1 MLSGPGAGC
10 SGLQP
15 AGLGLPI
22 CWTPT
27 PSFLRG
33 GGGADRPSEINQPL
47 PPASLWEG
55 GTQMT

>member
-15 AGLGLPI
+15 TGLGLPI

-27 PSFLRG
+27 PSFLSG
-33 GGGADRPSEINQPL
+33 GGGADRASEINQPL
-47 PPASLWEG
+47 TPASLWEAHG
-55 GTQMT
+55 